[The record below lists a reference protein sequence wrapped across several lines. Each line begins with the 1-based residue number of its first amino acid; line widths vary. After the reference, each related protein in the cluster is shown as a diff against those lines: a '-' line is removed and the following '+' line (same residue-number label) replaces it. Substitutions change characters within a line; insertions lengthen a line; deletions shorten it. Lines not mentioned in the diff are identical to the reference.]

1 MNPSH
6 QFNAYISNFTNPT
19 TNKILWKA
27 TIEKSKFPELNDH
40 TTEKTYHL
48 NPDTYK
54 DSFQYLSDIF
64 NQLPSQLF
72 NYTVS
77 TNGDSLYITGV
88 TETTVQ
94 EGVVDLVKSV
104 IPNANVNIIKP
115 YFHVRIEGASLPL
128 E

>member
-6 QFNAYISNFTNPT
+6 QFNAYISIFTHPT
-19 TNKILWKA
+19 TKQKLWRA
-27 TIEKSKFPELNDH
+27 TIEKSKFPELNHH

-48 NPDTYK
+48 NPDIYV

-64 NQLPSQLF
+64 NELPSQLF
-72 NYTVS
+72 NYTVE
-77 TNGDSLYITGV
+77 TNGDSLFITGV

-104 IPNANVNIIKP
+104 IPDANVNIIKP
-115 YFHVRIEGASLPL
+115 YFHVRVI
-128 E
+128 